1 MRTVRTKIFR
11 TSGFRFALLY
21 LAPFGA
27 SVLVLFG
34 FIYWTSIEIIDA
46 QTNAAIEAEIKGLSE
61 QYRAQGLARLRTIV
75 AERSTPPGD
84 GDNIYLLADPA
95 GNPLAGNLRAWPRDS
110 RRDGD
115 WLYVSALDAAKNYD
129 RREFR
134 ARTFLLRGNFRLL
147 VGRDIRARSEFR
159 SAMIQS
165 LGWALAITVALGV
178 AGGTFMSRRML
189 RRVDGVAA
197 ASREI
202 MRGDLSRRMP
212 VSESGDEFDRL
223 SETLNEMLE
232 EIEQLLMGM
241 RAVTDSVTHDLKSPL
256 TRLKATLELA
266 LQQHDVPGAQ
276 SAVTR
281 AISEVDGVLATFD
294 ALIAIARAEAGTGK
308 AAMESVDI
316 SAVVRDMA
324 DLYRPLAEHKGISF
338 GEKIDES
345 CVIQGHP
352 QFLSQ
357 AVGNLLDNAV
367 KFSPQGGNI
376 GIELSLTPASVR
388 LTISDAG
395 PGIAATDRA
404 RVLKRFVRLDESR
417 SSAGSGLGLSLVA
430 GVAKL
435 HGAELQLSDSDSGGL
450 SVQLTFDL
458 AAPGRNITK
467 P

>member
-1 MRTVRTKIFR
+1 MRTVRFHR

-34 FIYWTSIEIIDA
+34 FIYWTSIEIIDG

-61 QYRAQGLARLRTIV
+61 QYRAEGLVRLRNII

-84 GDNIYLLADPA
+84 GDNIYLLADAA
-95 GNPLAGNLRAWPRDS
+95 GNALAGNLRAWPHQA
-110 RRDGD
+110 RREGD
-115 WLYVSALDAAKNYD
+115 WLYVSALDAAKDFD

-147 VGRDIRARSEFR
+147 VGRDIRARTEFQ

-165 LGWALAITVALGV
+165 LGWALAVTIALGI
-178 AGGTFMSRRML
+178 AGGYFVSRRML
-189 RRVDGVAA
+189 GRVDGVAA

-202 MRGDLSRRMP
+202 IDGDLTRRMP
-212 VSESGDEFDRL
+212 VSGSGDEFDRL
-223 SETLNEMLE
+223 SDTLNHMLD

-256 TRLKATLELA
+256 TRLKASLELA
-266 LQQHDVPGAQ
+266 LQQTEQGVPEYRA
-276 SAVTR
+276 AVTR
-281 AISEVDGVLATFD
+281 AIGEADGVLATFD

-308 AAMESVDI
+308 TALESVDL
-316 SAVVRDMA
+316 SHLVREMT
-324 DLYRPLAEHKGISF
+324 DLYRPLAEQKGMTLSEQIDADCRIS
-338 GEKIDES
+338 
-345 CVIQGHP
+345 GHA

-367 KFSPQGGNI
+367 KFTPEGGAI
-376 GIELSLTPASVR
+376 AIALTGGR
-388 LTISDAG
+388 LVIADSG
-395 PGIAATDRA
+395 PGIAASQRA
-404 RVLKRFVRLDESR
+404 RVLERFVRLDESR
-417 SSAGSGLGLSLVA
+417 STAGSGLGLSLVA

-435 HGAELQLSDSDSGGL
+435 HGAELILRDSDLGGL
-450 SVQLTFDL
+450 SVELTFP
-458 AAPGRNITK
+458 AA
-467 P
+467 